1 MDAAAFL
8 ASIKL
13 RASQSAAYDD
23 PLAEV
28 VLLIQQ
34 SPDTSECRALRK
46 LLHVLATKA
55 GTFREA
61 EAWLFSGEIAG
72 LTAALI
78 DARIE
83 GRYTEE
89 EWQRACLS

>member
-1 MDAAAFL
+1 MDAAEFL
-8 ASIKL
+8 TSIKR
-13 RASQSAAYDD
+13 RASQDAAFED

-28 VLLIQQ
+28 VQLIEQ
-34 SPDTSECRALRK
+34 SPDTAECLALRK
-46 LLHVLATKA
+46 LIHVLTTKQ

-61 EAWLFSGEIAG
+61 EAWLFSGRIAG

-78 DARIE
+78 DARLD

>member
-1 MDAAAFL
+1 MDAAEFL
-8 ASIKL
+8 TSIKR
-13 RASQSAAYDD
+13 RASQDVAFKD

-28 VLLIQQ
+28 VLLIEQ
-34 SPDTSECRALRK
+34 SPDSAECRALRK
-46 LLHVLATKA
+46 LLHVLMTKQ

-61 EAWLFSGEIAG
+61 ETWLFSGEIAG